1 MTAEVMNSCLCIV
14 LAAAVAAP
22 PTPERPS
29 ATFAALEARM
39 QDHVEGRRYESLA
52 YEAEA
57 AFKRRDLTPAQ
68 RRQMAFFAV
77 QGLHGLY
84 EIVRQPASLCRARA
98 LLRKVERAGK
108 LPGGDQA
115 IAARLRIVTEDGLR
129 AAGGKNPCGSARA
142 QAPAPAV
149 VAAAEP
155 AAPAAEE
162 ALLPV
167 GASGEAR
174 PGSMDMRSVI
184 ALRPQSPAPSTA
196 VTTREVIVQQGPAAP
211 ASDPR
216 PQPRARGWLAAGG
229 VFVVASAGLTAG
241 MSVFLWNAKLENDAI
256 LDIKAKFVAEGRGP
270 TQEEKD
276 RAENLSRQHEFQTAY
291 AAIAAGGAVVSLAIG
306 VALLLAAPRRARV
319 AARPWGGPSSV
330 GLTIGGKF

>member
-29 ATFAALEARM
+29 ASFAALEARM

-98 LLRKVERAGK
+98 LLRRVERAGK
-108 LPGGDQA
+108 LSSGDQA

-129 AAGGKNPCGSARA
+129 AAGGKNPCGPARA
-142 QAPAPAV
+142 QAAAPPT
-149 VAAAEP
+149 VAAAE
-155 AAPAAEE
+155 PAAEE

-167 GASGEAR
+167 SAGGEAR
-174 PGSMDMRSVI
+174 PGSMDTRSVI
-184 ALRPQSPAPSTA
+184 ALRPPSPAPSTA
-196 VTTREVIVQQGPAAP
+196 VTTQEVIVQPGPAAP
-211 ASDPR
+211 PGDPR

-241 MSVFLWNAKLENDAI
+241 MGVYLWNAKLENDAI

-270 TQEEKD
+270 TQEEIN

-330 GLTIGGKF
+330 GLTIGGRF